1 MAEMLSPGVFIEEID
16 ASTIVPSVSMSVA
29 TFGGEFTKG
38 PTGSYMLIT
47 SVDDLIDFYG
57 LPTDENYNQ
66 WYQCYNFLQYGNTLY
81 VSRAIN
87 EGSVNATKGV
97 GKKIVD
103 PVIDPGTGAGL
114 VTGDGSALVDDQN
127 QQIVTG

>member
-47 SVDDLIDFYG
+47 TVDDLIEFYG
-57 LPTDENYNQ
+57 LPTDANYNQ
-66 WYQCYNFLQYGNTLY
+66 WYQAYNFLQYGNTLY
-81 VSRAIN
+81 ISRAIS
-87 EGSVNATKGV
+87 EDSVNASAQIGPKTVSV
-97 GKKIVD
+97 G
-103 PVIDPGTGAGL
+103 P
-114 VTGDGSALVDDQN
+114 
-127 QQIVTG
+127 

>member
-16 ASTIVPSVSMSVA
+16 ASAIVPSVSMSVA

-87 EGSVNATKGV
+87 EGSVNAASEI

-103 PVIDPGTGAGL
+103 PSIDTGL
-114 VTGDGSALVDDQN
+114 VTGDGDTLVDDQD
-127 QQIVTG
+127 QPIVTG

>member
-1 MAEMLSPGVFIEEID
+1 MLSPGVFIEEID

-87 EGSVNATKGV
+87 KGSVNASKGI

-103 PVIDPGTGAGL
+103 PGTGTGTETGSGL
-114 VTGDGSALVDDQN
+114 VTGDGNTIVDNQN
-127 QQIVTG
+127 QPIVTG

>member
-87 EGSVNATKGV
+87 EGSVNASAQIGPKTV
-97 GKKIVD
+97 V
-103 PVIDPGTGAGL
+103 PGP
-114 VTGDGSALVDDQN
+114 
-127 QQIVTG
+127 